1 MSQEEEDQPASPLAR
16 MLQAPTVNLCVLTVL
31 GFKTTI
37 DVNLFKQELQ
47 LTLLKH
53 PRFSSVLIEKDKK
66 RGEYSWRR
74 TKVDIENHVFIPD
87 LDYNMESPDEFVE
100 DFMSETSKYDMDMT
114 RPLWEFYIL
123 NVKTSKANSTI
134 ILKTHHS
141 IGDGVSLISLLMA
154 CAKKTSE
161 SNSPTIFSTKKKTSN
176 IRNNG
181 MMITRLLTNVWTTF
195 LIYFNTLVD
204 MLWVLATIM
213 FLKDSKTP
221 IKGERGVELSPKRF
235 VHRIIDFDDIKLV
248 KTAMNVS
255 VNDVATGVAKAG
267 LTRYLKTRYGQQSQ
281 SNEEVHVKINNL
293 LPKNLRLTSIVC
305 FNLRQS
311 PFIEDLADI
320 MENEEKLKGKW
331 GNIFALAHL
340 PLMTMRLQDH
350 NDPLAYIHRA
360 KAAMD
365 RKKLSLEHICYAM
378 LVTMLTKFFGMKS
391 AAAMT
396 SRILW
401 NTTLLF
407 SNMMGPPKEIAPFGH
422 PLCYIAPTLTG
433 FPQALVVHFQSY
445 ADKFIISIAADE
457 KLIPNPHKLCDDIV
471 KSLEDVKDSLIK
483 RGFI

>member
-16 MLQAPTVNLCVLTVL
+16 MLQAPTINLCVLTVL

-53 PRFSSVLIEKDKK
+53 PRFSSVLISKNRK
-66 RGEYSWRR
+66 RGEFSWKR
-74 TKVDIENHVFIPD
+74 TKVDIENHVIVPD
-87 LDYNMESPDEFVE
+87 LDYNMESHDEFVE

-141 IGDGVSLISLLMA
+141 MGDGVSLISLLIA
-154 CAKKTSE
+154 CANKTSE
-161 SNSPTIFSTKKKTSN
+161 LNLPTIVSGKKKTSN
-176 IRNNG
+176 IPNNG
-181 MMITRLLTNVWTTF
+181 MMITRLITNCWTKF

-204 MLWVLATIM
+204 LLWILATIM
-213 FLKDSKTP
+213 FLKDTKTP

-235 VHRIIDFDDIKLV
+235 VHRIVNFDDIKLV
-248 KTAMNVS
+248 KTTMNVS
-255 VNDVATGVAKAG
+255 VNDVATGVAEAG
-267 LTRYLKTRYGQQSQ
+267 LTRYLKMRYGQQSK
-281 SNEEVHVKINNL
+281 NEAEHVKTTNH

-305 FNLRQS
+305 FNLRPS

-320 MENEEKLKGKW
+320 MENEEKLKGRW
-331 GNIFALAHL
+331 GNMIGLAHL
-340 PLMTMRLQDH
+340 PLMTMPLQDI
-350 NDPLAYIHRA
+350 NDPLAYIRRA

-365 RKKLSLEHICYAM
+365 RKKLSFEHICFAM

-445 ADKFIISIAADE
+445 ADKFIFSIAADE
-457 KLIPNPHKLCDDIV
+457 KLIPNPHQLCDDMV
-471 KSLEDVKDSLIK
+471 QSLEDVKDALIK
-483 RGFI
+483 RECV